1 MLLPI
6 IDDRNETVFLENI
19 EPGAFLWW
27 NEYLCR
33 RLKDGVRGQTVFNSY
48 YEIPVEIMSSG
59 EVISMDPKK
68 LVEPIKC
75 ELHIVEE

>member
-6 IDDRNETVFLENI
+6 IDDRNEAVFLESI
-19 EPGAFLWW
+19 EPGGFLSW

-33 RLKDGVRGQTVFNSY
+33 RLQDGVRGQTVFNSY
-48 YEIPVEIMSSG
+48 CEIPVEIMSSG

-68 LVEPIKC
+68 MVEPVKC